1 MKKGSLAR
9 RLWNW
14 FLVLIALVISGFM
27 VIIPLAWQEQAFV
40 GLASFALI
48 LILNRMS
55 KGQVVT
61 ITMMAMSAIATTR
74 YAYFRI
80 QQTVEGMT
88 TAGHA
93 SSVNNF
99 FVIILLF
106 AEMYAFMTL
115 YLGHF
120 QTIRP
125 LRRKPAPLPDDPEE
139 WPTVDV
145 YVPTYNEPL
154 YVVRPTVLA
163 ALNMDW
169 PSDKF
174 KVYILD
180 DGRREEF
187 RQFAEAAGCG
197 YVVREKHTHAK
208 AGNINEAMQKTTGD
222 FVAIFDCDHI
232 PTRSFL
238 QITMGW
244 FLKDKRLGMLQT
256 PHHFYSPDPFEKN
269 LGQFRKMP
277 NEGELF
283 YGIVQDGNDFWNAT
297 FFCGSCAV
305 LRRPALL
312 EIGGVAVE
320 TVTEDCHTALR
331 MHTRQWNTAY
341 INIPQA
347 AGLATESLSSHI
359 GQRVRW
365 ARGMVQILRLENPLF
380 NRKLSLSQRFCYFN
394 ACSHFLYALPRL
406 VFLTAPLVYLL
417 FGWVNIYGYAWAIF
431 AYAMP
436 HIFLA
441 QITNS
446 RVQGHYRLSFWNE
459 IYEAVLAPYIL
470 YPTIMA
476 LINPGLGKFNV
487 TAKGGL
493 VPRSYFDRKIAMPF
507 LILLFFNVLG
517 AAIGIPRY
525 LFWDTTHKD
534 TVIMNVLWTLYNI
547 VILLVSA
554 AVAWET
560 KQQRRHVRVDVEVP
574 FTLVCQDGNEIHGH
588 TIDMS
593 NSGAA
598 LEVTDAGRPLEM
610 GEATNFY
617 FAGRPEGC
625 FFEPRIITCS
635 EQTIRIDFGELTLE
649 QEEVLTRVLYS
660 RADSWIDWGKHR
672 EEDRPLRTYG
682 RLLRVAGQGIFA
694 ISRGLFGP
702 GANAADGEEK
712 KPDKKK
718 RRQPVLVLLLIIL
731 ALILLVVHRA
741 PARTLKRSAAHTA
754 ATAEAEANA
763 TVKSATRTRA
773 KTKASG
779 EVANPAAEFHD
790 TFSLRALG
798 QQRPM
803 LLRGS
808 ESRSILNFSIPVTK
822 VVSGSTLSLLYSAPA
837 QLRPRE
843 LWLNILLNNTPVS
856 TVEVTPGNNV
866 AAHVALPPELLTTE
880 NALSFQL
887 SGQCSACAGGDGAG
901 PWTTIGL
908 GTELLLNGSRLA
920 IANELRLLPQ
930 PFFDRSV
937 QRVWTL
943 PFVLPASPDN
953 TLLAAAGVVASKF
966 GELSDYRGVQ
976 FTVSRDQ
983 LTGGNC
989 VIVATHGSPVLQH
1002 LDVEGINGPAIAMRN
1017 NPIDPYGKVL
1027 LILGNDSGQV
1037 LTAARSF
1044 ASGDFARSGDTALP
1058 GAAKEFPPMSAY
1070 SAPRWHSNE
1079 RPSGLGEY
1087 TTQESLRIYGSGSV
1101 ELFFRLPPDLYYVGR
1116 AEIPV
1121 QFKYDFGGVEPG
1133 TKGEMAIRLNGVF
1146 IGSIVLKPE
1155 GVGTIH
1161 NDRVM
1166 LPVRMLNPYYNT
1178 LTADFLFDGN
1188 ASPATPQFGEILR
1201 ETQLELGNVRHTTMM
1216 PKLEL
1221 FSQAGYPFTA
1231 HSELSAS
1238 AIVMPANA
1246 GNAEIELLLNM
1257 LGFFG
1262 AQTGSPSLLV
1272 TVIDANSVSRY
1283 ADRDLVVLGTVF
1295 DQPLVTNWAR
1305 SLPIQVTELGGRLGL
1320 PTNWLERLQPDSPIS
1335 SKDRQ
1340 TASAYLAQDATID
1353 GYVEEFESPLGP
1365 GHSVV
1370 MLIPHDANN
1379 TSVLSTLF
1387 APTIRQG
1394 NVYGTVSIAQN
1405 GTFQSFHIAQN
1416 TYRAGRLG
1424 VFDFLML
1431 TFTRFYW
1438 FIPVFMLM
1446 GALIVGVLLDR
1457 VVERHAWRRLNP
1469 DAL

>member
-1 MKKGSLAR
+1 MKGSFLR
-9 RLWNW
+9 RLWTW
-14 FLVLIALVISGFM
+14 ILVLLALVISGFM
-27 VIIPLAWQEQAFV
+27 VIIPLTWQEQAFV
-40 GLASFALI
+40 GLATLALVI
-48 LILNRMS
+48 VLNRIS
-55 KGQVVT
+55 KGQVIT
-61 ITMMAMSAIATTR
+61 ITMMALSAIATTR

-99 FVIILLF
+99 FVVILLF
-106 AEMYAFMTL
+106 AEIYAFMTL

-125 LRRKPAPLPDDPEE
+125 LRRKPAPLPDDSND

-187 RQFAEAAGCG
+187 RQFATAAGCG
-197 YVVREKHTHAK
+197 YIIRDQHNHAK
-208 AGNINEAMQKTTGD
+208 AGNINQALTQTAGD

-244 FLKDKRLGMLQT
+244 FLKDQRLGMLQT

-331 MHTRQWNTAY
+331 MHMRHWNTAY

-359 GQRVRW
+359 GQRIRW

-380 NRKLSLSQRFCYFN
+380 NPKLTLAQRFCYFN

-406 VFLTAPLVYLL
+406 IFLTAPLVYLL

-436 HIFLA
+436 HILLA

-470 YPTIMA
+470 YPTILA
-476 LINPGLGKFNV
+476 LINPKLGKFNV

-493 VPRSYFDRKIAMPF
+493 VPKSYFDRKIAMPF
-507 LILLFFNVLG
+507 LVLLFFNVLG
-517 AAIGIPRY
+517 ILIGIPRY
-525 LFWDTTHKD
+525 LYWDSTHHD
-534 TVIMNVLWTLYNI
+534 TVIMNVVWTFYNI

-560 KQQRRHVRVDVEVP
+560 KQQRRHVRVDVDVP
-574 FTLVCQDGNEIHGH
+574 FTIVCQDGNQIHGH
-588 TIDMS
+588 TIDLS

-598 LEVTDAGRPLEM
+598 LLVTDCQRALEM
-610 GEATNFY
+610 GEPINFY
-617 FAGRPEGC
+617 FSGQPEGC
-625 FFEPRIITCS
+625 YFEPRIIHLIDKI
-635 EQTIRIDFGELTLE
+635 IRIDFGELNLE

-660 RADSWIDWGKHR
+660 RADSWLDWGKHR

-682 RLLRVAGQGIFA
+682 RLLGVAARGMFA
-694 ISRGLFGP
+694 VSRGLFTARQDDPSSG
-702 GANAADGEEK
+702 DVK
-712 KPDKKK
+712 TDKQR
-718 RRQPVLVLLLIIL
+718 RRQPVLILLLIL
-731 ALILLVVHRA
+731 AALVLLYVNRA
-741 PARTLKRSAAHTA
+741 PARTVAHAKASKA
-754 ATAEAEANA
+754 ATA
-763 TVKSATRTRA
+763 T
-773 KTKASG
+773 
-779 EVANPAAEFHD
+779 NPIAEFHD
-790 TFSLRALG
+790 QLNMHALG
-798 QQRPM
+798 QQRPI
-803 LLRGS
+803 LLRS
-808 ESRSILNFSIPVTK
+808 SDSRSLLNFSIPVTK
-822 VVSGSTLSLLYSAPA
+822 VVSSSTLALSYSAPP

-843 LWLNILLNNTPVS
+843 LLLNITLNNTAIAS
-856 TVEVTPGNNV
+856 VEVVPGNNV
-866 AAHVALPPELLTTE
+866 STVITIPPELLTTE
-880 NALSFQL
+880 NALAFQL
-887 SGQCSACAGGDGAG
+887 SGQCGACSGGDGAS
-901 PWTTIGL
+901 PLTIIGT
-908 GTELLLNGSRLA
+908 GTELLMSGTRLP
-920 IANELRLLPQ
+920 IANDLRLLPQ

-937 QRVWTL
+937 QRVWNL
-943 PFVLPASPDN
+943 PFVLAADPDN

-966 GELSDYRGVQ
+966 GELSDIRGVQ

-983 LTGGNC
+983 LTSGNC
-989 VIVATHGSPVLQH
+989 VIIASLGSSLLQRFD
-1002 LDVEGINGPAIAMRN
+1002 LAGINGPAIAMRN

-1027 LILGNDSGQV
+1027 LILGANSEQV

-1044 ASGDFARSGDTALP
+1044 ASGDFSRSGDTAFLDVSKTFSP
-1058 GAAKEFPPMSAY
+1058 VGAY

-1087 TTQESLRIYGSGSV
+1087 TTQESLRVYGSGSV
-1101 ELFFRLPPDLYYVGR
+1101 DLYFRLPPDLYYVGR
-1116 AEIPV
+1116 SEIPI
-1121 QFKYDFGGVEPG
+1121 QLKYQYGGVDIG
-1133 TKGEMAIRLNGVF
+1133 SKGEMAIRLNGAF
-1146 IGSIVLKPE
+1146 IGSIQLKPE
-1155 GVGTIH
+1155 GAGVSHT
-1161 NDRVM
+1161 DRVM
-1166 LPVRMLNPYYNT
+1166 LPVRSLNAYYNT
-1178 LTADFLFDGN
+1178 ITADFLFDSN
-1188 ASPATPQFGEILR
+1188 SSPASPQYGQIFR
-1201 ETQLELGNVRHTTMM
+1201 ESQLELLNVRHSTVM

-1221 FSQAGYPFTA
+1221 FSQAGYPFTT
-1231 HSELSAS
+1231 HSDLSNS
-1238 AIVMPANA
+1238 AVVMPTNP

-1257 LGFFG
+1257 MGFFG
-1262 AQTGSPSLLV
+1262 GQTGSPALLV
-1272 TVIDANSVSRY
+1272 AVTDSASVSRF
-1283 ADRDLVVLGTVF
+1283 ADRDLVVLGSAF
-1295 DQPLVTNWAR
+1295 DQPLVTRWAR
-1305 SLPIQVTELGGRLGL
+1305 SLPIQVTETGGRLGL
-1320 PTNWLERLQPDSPIS
+1320 PTSCMESVQPDSPIS
-1335 SKDRQ
+1335 SKDRR
-1340 TASAYLAQDATID
+1340 LAAGLLGEDATID
-1353 GYVEEFESPLGP
+1353 GYVEGFQSPLNP

-1370 MLIPHDANN
+1370 MLIPRDPNN
-1379 TSVLSTLF
+1379 TGVLSTLF
-1387 APTIRQG
+1387 APSMRQG

-1405 GTFQSFHIAQN
+1405 GTFQSFHIAQD
-1416 TYRAGRLG
+1416 TYRAGRLS

-1431 TFTRFYW
+1431 MFTRYYW
-1438 FIPVFMLM
+1438 FIPIFMLV
-1446 GALIVGVLLDR
+1446 GSLIAGVLLDR
-1457 VVERHAWRRLNP
+1457 VVERHAWKRLNP
-1469 DAL
+1469 DAAVRLT

>member
-1 MKKGSLAR
+1 MKKGNLPR

-14 FLVLIALVISGFM
+14 FLVLIVCVISGFM
-27 VIIPLAWQEQAFV
+27 VIIPLTWQEQAFV
-40 GLASFALI
+40 GLASFAI
-48 LILNRMS
+48 VLILNRLS

-125 LRRKPAPLPDDPEE
+125 LRRMPAPLPDEPDD

-197 YVVREKHTHAK
+197 YIIREKHTHAK
-208 AGNINEAMQKTTGD
+208 AGNINEAMTKTTGD

-331 MHTRQWNTAY
+331 MHTHQWNTAY

-380 NRKLSLSQRFCYFN
+380 NRKLTLSQRFCYFN

-406 VFLTAPLVYLL
+406 IFLTAPLVYLL

-517 AAIGIPRY
+517 IAIGIPRY
-525 LFWDTTHKD
+525 LYWDTTHKD
-534 TVIMNVLWTLYNI
+534 TVIMNVMWTMYNI

-560 KQQRRHVRVDVEVP
+560 KQQRRHVRVDLEVP
-574 FTLVCQDGNEIHGH
+574 FTIVCQDGNEIHGF

-598 LEVTDAGRPLEM
+598 LRVTETGRPLEK

-617 FAGRPEGC
+617 FSGRPEGC
-625 FFEPRIITCS
+625 IFEPRIITCS
-635 EQTIRIDFGELTLE
+635 DETIRVDFGELTLE

-682 RLLRVAGQGIFA
+682 RLLGVAVQGLFA
-694 ISRGLFGP
+694 ISRGLFG
-702 GANAADGEEK
+702 ASSSAAASDEKVEK
-712 KPDKKK
+712 KKQ
-718 RRQPVLVLLLIIL
+718 RRQPILILLLIIL

-741 PARTLKRSAAHTA
+741 PARTIRHGGAQDAAKAESDA
-754 ATAEAEANA
+754 ATP
-763 TVKSATRTRA
+763 A
-773 KTKASG
+773 KTSAKATAPVDLS
-779 EVANPAAEFHD
+779 NPAAEFHD
-790 TFSLRALG
+790 QFNLRALG
-798 QQRPM
+798 QQRPI

-822 VVSGSTLSLLYSAPA
+822 VVSSSTLALLYSAPP
-837 QLRPRE
+837 QLRPHE
-843 LWLNILLNNTPVS
+843 MWLNISLNNTPVV
-856 TVEVTPGNNV
+856 TMEVAPGNNV
-866 AAHVALPPELLTTE
+866 PATVILPPELLTTE

-887 SGQCSACAGGDGAG
+887 SGQCGSCSSGDGAG
-901 PWTTIGL
+901 PWTTIGV
-908 GTELLLNGSRLA
+908 GTELLLSGSRLA

-937 QRVWTL
+937 QRIWTL
-943 PFVLPASPDN
+943 PFVLPATPDN

-983 LTGGNC
+983 LTSGNC
-989 VIVATHGSPVLQH
+989 VLVATLGSPVLQH
-1002 LDVEGINGPAIAMRN
+1002 FDVGGISGPAIAMRN

-1044 ASGDFARSGDTALP
+1044 ASGDFGHNGDTALP
-1058 GAAKEFPPMSAY
+1058 GAAKDFPPVAAY
-1070 SAPRWHSNE
+1070 SAPRWHSEE

-1116 AEIPV
+1116 AEIPI
-1121 QFKYDFGGVEPG
+1121 QFKYQFGGVEPG
-1133 TKGEMAIRLNGVF
+1133 TKGEMAIRLNGAF
-1146 IGSIVLKPE
+1146 IGSIQLKPA
-1155 GVGTIH
+1155 GVGKIH
-1161 NDRVM
+1161 TDRVM
-1166 LPVRMLNPYYNT
+1166 LPVHSLNAYYNT
-1178 LTADFLFDGN
+1178 ITADFLFDGN

-1201 ETQLELGNVRHTTMM
+1201 ESQLDLTNVRHTAVM

-1221 FSQAGYPFTA
+1221 FSQAGYPFTT
-1231 HSELSAS
+1231 HSDLSNS
-1238 AIVMPANA
+1238 VVVMPTTP

-1257 LGFFG
+1257 MGFFG
-1262 AQTGSPSLLV
+1262 AQTGSPALLV
-1272 TVIDANSVSRY
+1272 TVTDPGSVGRF
-1283 ADRDLVVLGTVF
+1283 ADRDLVVLGSVF
-1295 DQPLVTNWAR
+1295 DQPLVTTWAQ
-1305 SLPIQVTELGGRLGL
+1305 SLPIQVTELGGRMGL
-1320 PTNWLERLQPDSPIS
+1320 PTSWLERLQPDSPIS
-1335 SKDRQ
+1335 SRDRQ
-1340 TASAYLAQDATID
+1340 TAAAYLAQDSTID
-1353 GYVEEFESPLGP
+1353 GYVEEFESPLST

-1379 TSVLSTLF
+1379 TTVLSTLF
-1387 APTIRQG
+1387 EPTVRQG

-1416 TYRAGRLG
+1416 TYRAGRLS
-1424 VFDFLML
+1424 VFDFMML

-1438 FIPVFMLM
+1438 FIPVFMLI

-1457 VVERHAWRRLNP
+1457 VVERHAWKRLNP

>member
-1 MKKGSLAR
+1 MKKGSFLR

-14 FLVLIALVISGFM
+14 VLVLIAIILSGFM
-27 VIIPLAWQEQAFV
+27 VIIPLTWQEQAFV
-40 GLASFALI
+40 GLATLALVI
-48 LILNRMS
+48 VLNRIS
-55 KGQVVT
+55 KGQITT
-61 ITMMAMSAIATTR
+61 ITMMALSAIATTR

-80 QQTVEGMT
+80 QQTIEGMT

-93 SSVNNF
+93 SSINNF
-99 FVIILLF
+99 FVIVLLF

-125 LRRKPAPLPDDPEE
+125 LRRKPAPLPDDSND

-187 RQFAEAAGCG
+187 RQFAAAAGCG
-197 YVVREKHTHAK
+197 YIIRNQNNHAK
-208 AGNINEAMQKTTGD
+208 AGNINQALTQTTGE

-244 FLKDKRLGMLQT
+244 FLKDVRLGMLQT

-283 YGIVQDGNDFWNAT
+283 YGIVQDGNDFWNST

-331 MHTRQWNTAY
+331 MHTRKWNTAY

-359 GQRVRW
+359 GQRIRW
-365 ARGMVQILRLENPLF
+365 ARGMVQILRLENPIF
-380 NRKLSLSQRFCYFN
+380 NPKLTLAQRFCYFN

-406 VFLTAPLVYLL
+406 IFLTAPLVYLL

-436 HIFLA
+436 HILLA

-470 YPTIMA
+470 YPTILA
-476 LINPGLGKFNV
+476 LINPKLGKFNV

-493 VPRSYFDRKIAMPF
+493 VPTSYFDRKIAMPF
-507 LILLFFNVLG
+507 LILLFFNILG
-517 AAIGIPRY
+517 AIMGIPRY
-525 LFWDTTHKD
+525 LYWDTTHHD
-534 TVIMNVLWTLYNI
+534 TVMMNVFWTCYNI

-560 KQQRRHVRVDVEVP
+560 KQQRRHVRVNVAVP
-574 FTLVCQDGNEIHGH
+574 FTIVCQDGNQVHGN
-588 TIDMS
+588 TVDLS

-598 LEVTDAGRPLEM
+598 LQVTDRERALES
-610 GEATNFY
+610 GEPINFY
-617 FAGRPEGC
+617 FSGRPEGC
-625 FFEPRIITCS
+625 FFEPRIVNQS
-635 EQTIRIDFGELTLE
+635 EKTIRIDFGELNLE

-682 RLLRVAGQGIFA
+682 RLLGVALQGMFA
-694 ISRGLFGP
+694 ISRGIFT
-702 GANAADGEEK
+702 ARADDPTTGDSK
-712 KPDKKK
+712 IDKSR
-718 RRQPVLVLLLIIL
+718 RRQPVLILVLIIL
-731 ALILLVVHRA
+731 GLILLAVHRA
-741 PARTLKRSAAHTA
+741 PALTVPAGRSSPVASKSGKNTA
-754 ATAEAEANA
+754 
-763 TVKSATRTRA
+763 SD
-773 KTKASG
+773 ASSQS
-779 EVANPAAEFHD
+779 AEFHD
-790 TFSLRALG
+790 QLDLRALG

-803 LLRGS
+803 MLRGS
-808 ESRSILNFSIPVTK
+808 ESRSILNFSVPVTK
-822 VVSGSTLSLLYSAPA
+822 VVSSSTLSLHYSAPS

-843 LWLNILLNNTPVS
+843 LMMNITLNNTPIAS
-856 TVEVTPGNNV
+856 VEVLPGNNISASV
-866 AAHVALPPELLTTE
+866 PIPPELLATE
-880 NALSFQL
+880 NTLAFQL
-887 SGQCSACAGGDGAG
+887 TGQCAACAGGDSAS
-901 PWTTIGL
+901 PWTTIGIA
-908 GTELLLNGSRLA
+908 TELSISGTRLS

-937 QRVWTL
+937 LRVWTL
-943 PFVLPASPDN
+943 PFVLPAAPDN
-953 TLLAAAGVVASKF
+953 TLLAAAAVVASKF
-966 GELSDYRGVQ
+966 GELSDFRGVR
-976 FTVSRDQ
+976 FSVSRDQ
-983 LTGGNC
+983 LTTGNC
-989 VIVATHGSPVLQH
+989 IIVATLDSPLLQRFD
-1002 LDVEGINGPAIAMRN
+1002 LEGITGPAIAMRN

-1027 LILGNDSGQV
+1027 LILGAVTDQV

-1044 ASGDFARSGDTALP
+1044 ASGDFPRNGDTAFLSTTK
-1058 GAAKEFPPMSAY
+1058 GFAPMGVY

-1101 ELFFRLPPDLYYVGR
+1101 DLFFRLPPDLYYVGR
-1116 AEIPV
+1116 TEIPL
-1121 QFKYDFGGVEPG
+1121 QLKYQYGGVEPG
-1133 TKGEMAIRLNGVF
+1133 TKGEMAVRLNGSF
-1146 IGSIVLKPE
+1146 IGSIPLKPE
-1155 GVGTIH
+1155 GVGVIH
-1161 NDRVM
+1161 TDRVM
-1166 LPVRMLNPYYNT
+1166 LPVRSLNAYNNT
-1178 LTADFLFDGN
+1178 ITADFMFDGN
-1188 ASPATPQFGEILR
+1188 SSPSSPQFGQILR
-1201 ETQLELGNVRHTTMM
+1201 ETQLELLNVRHSTVM

-1231 HSELSAS
+1231 QSDLSGS
-1238 AIVMPANA
+1238 VVVMPTNP
-1246 GNAEIELLLNM
+1246 GVAEIELLLNLM
-1257 LGFFG
+1257 GFFG
-1262 AQTGSPSLLV
+1262 AQTGSPALLV
-1272 TVIDANSVSRY
+1272 TIADPGTVSRY
-1283 ADRDLVVLGTVF
+1283 SNRDLVVLGSAF
-1295 DQPLVTNWAR
+1295 DQPLVTRWAQAM
-1305 SLPIQVTELGGRLGL
+1305 PIQVTETGGRVGL
-1320 PTNWLERLQPDSPIS
+1320 ATSWLERVQPDSPIS
-1335 SKDRQ
+1335 STDRQ
-1340 TASAYLAQDATID
+1340 LANSLLTQDSMID
-1353 GYVEEFESPLGP
+1353 GYIQGFQSPLNP
-1365 GHSVV
+1365 EHSVV
-1370 MLIPHDANN
+1370 MLIPRDPNN
-1379 TSVLSTLF
+1379 TAVLSTLF
-1387 APTIRQG
+1387 APSLRRG

-1405 GTFQSFHIAQN
+1405 GTFQSFHIAQR
-1416 TYRAGRLG
+1416 TYRAGRLSI
-1424 VFDFLML
+1424 FDFMML
-1431 TFTRFYW
+1431 TFTRYYW
-1438 FIPVFMLM
+1438 FIPIFMLI
-1446 GALIVGVLLDR
+1446 GALITGVLLDR
-1457 VVERHAWRRLNP
+1457 AVEHHAWRRLNP

>member
-1 MKKGSLAR
+1 MKKGSFLQ
-9 RLWNW
+9 RLWN
-14 FLVLIALVISGFM
+14 LLLILTALIVCGFM
-27 VIIPLAWQEQAFV
+27 VIIPLTWREQAFV
-40 GLASFALI
+40 GLATLALVI
-48 LILNRMS
+48 ALNRIS
-55 KGQVVT
+55 RGQVIT
-61 ITMMAMSAIATTR
+61 ITMMALSAIATTR

-80 QQTVEGMT
+80 QQTVEGIT

-106 AEMYAFMTL
+106 AEIYAFMTL

-125 LRRKPAPLPDDPEE
+125 LRRKPAPLPDDSNE

-169 PSDKF
+169 PNHKF

-187 RQFAEAAGCG
+187 KQFAAAAGCG
-197 YVVREKHTHAK
+197 YIIRSQNNHAK
-208 AGNINEAMQKTTGD
+208 AGNINQALTQTTGEY
-222 FVAIFDCDHI
+222 VAIFDCDHI

-244 FLKDKRLGMLQT
+244 FLRDKRLGMLQT

-331 MHTRQWNTAY
+331 LHMQKWNTAY

-359 GQRVRW
+359 GQRIRW

-380 NRKLSLSQRFCYFN
+380 NSKLSLAQRLCYFN

-406 VFLTAPLVYLL
+406 IFLTAPLVYLL

-470 YPTIMA
+470 YPTILA
-476 LINPGLGKFNV
+476 LINPKLGKFNV

-507 LILLFFNVLG
+507 LILLLLNF
-517 AAIGIPRY
+517 IGIAVALPRY
-525 LFWDTTHKD
+525 FLWDTTHRD
-534 TVIMNVLWTLYNI
+534 TVIMNVFWTFYNI

-574 FTLVCQDGNEIHGH
+574 FTIVCQDGQQVHGH

-598 LEVTDAGRPLEM
+598 LLVTDSARPLNP
-610 GEATNFY
+610 GERINFY
-617 FAGRPEGC
+617 FSGRPEGC
-625 FFEPRIITCS
+625 YFEPSIIAVGDKTV
-635 EQTIRIDFGELTLE
+635 RIDFGDLNLE

-682 RLLRVAGQGIFA
+682 RLLGVALQGMFA
-694 ISRGLFGP
+694 ISHGLFTARPDDPSTG
-702 GANAADGEEK
+702 DEK
-712 KPDKKK
+712 KDKTR
-718 RRQPVLVLLLIIL
+718 RRQPVLVLALIIL
-731 ALILLVVHRA
+731 VLIFLAVHRA
-741 PARTLKRSAAHTA
+741 SATIMSGQKPTA
-754 ATAEAEANA
+754 AAMKE
-763 TVKSATRTRA
+763 K
-773 KTKASG
+773 KAASTSS
-779 EVANPAAEFHD
+779 AEFRD
-790 TFSLRALG
+790 QFDFRALG
-798 QQRPM
+798 QQHPII
-803 LLRGS
+803 LRGS
-808 ESRSILNFSIPVTK
+808 ESRAQINFTIPVTK
-822 VVSGSTLSLLYSAPA
+822 VVSSSTLTLVYSAPQ

-843 LWLNILLNNTPVS
+843 LALNLSLNGTPVS
-856 TVEVTPGNNV
+856 TVEVTPGTNV
-866 AAHVALPPELLTTE
+866 STQVTIPSELLATE
-880 NALSFQL
+880 NALTFQL
-887 SGQCSACAGGDGAG
+887 SGQCASCNGGDGAS
-901 PWTTIGL
+901 PWATIGL
-908 GTELLLNGSRLA
+908 GTGLSLNGTRLP
-920 IANELRLLPQ
+920 ISNDLRLLPQ

-937 QRVWTL
+937 QRVWNL
-943 PFVLPASPDN
+943 PFVLPDVPDS
-953 TLLAAAGVVASKF
+953 TLLEAAAVVASKF
-966 GELSDYRGVQ
+966 GELSDFRGVQ
-976 FTVSRDQ
+976 FTVARDT
-983 LTGGNC
+983 LPSGNY
-989 VIVATHGSPVLQH
+989 ILVAPLGSPLLQRFD
-1002 LDVEGINGPAIAMRN
+1002 LNGISGPAIAMRN
-1017 NPIDPYGKVL
+1017 NPSDAYGKVL
-1027 LILGNDSGQV
+1027 LLIGANSEQA
-1037 LTAARSF
+1037 LTAARCF
-1044 ASGDFARSGDTALP
+1044 ASGDFTRTGDTALLSESKAFSP
-1058 GAAKEFPPMSAY
+1058 VPAY

-1087 TTQESLRIYGSGSV
+1087 TTQESLRVYGSGSV
-1101 ELFFRLPPDLYYVGR
+1101 DLFFRLPPDLHYVR
-1116 AEIPV
+1116 TSEIPI
-1121 QFKYDFGGVEPG
+1121 QLKYQFGGVEPG
-1133 TKGEMAIRLNGVF
+1133 TKGALAIRLNGAY
-1146 IGSIVLKPE
+1146 IGSIPLRPE
-1155 GVGTIH
+1155 GVGVQH

-1166 LPVRMLNPYYNT
+1166 LPVHSLNAYNNT
-1178 LTADFLFDGN
+1178 ITADFSFDGN
-1188 ASPATPQFGEILR
+1188 TSPSNPQYGQILP
-1201 ETQLELGNVRHTTMM
+1201 ETQLELLNVRHSTMM
-1216 PKLEL
+1216 PKLQL
-1221 FSQAGYPFTA
+1221 FSQAGYPFTT
-1231 HSELSAS
+1231 HSDLSNAVV
-1238 AIVMPANA
+1238 VMPTAP
-1246 GNAEIELLLNM
+1246 GNAAIELM
-1257 LGFFG
+1257 LDMMGFFG
-1262 AQTGSPSLLV
+1262 AQTGSPALLV
-1272 TVIDANSVSRY
+1272 AVTDPASVSRY
-1283 ADRDLVVLGTVF
+1283 ADRDLVVIGSVF
-1295 DQPLVTNWAR
+1295 DQPLVTTWAS
-1305 SLPIQVTELGGRLGL
+1305 SLPIQITETGGRLGSS
-1320 PTNWLERLQPDSPIS
+1320 TSWMETLQPDSPI
-1335 SKDRQ
+1335 KARDRQ
-1340 TASAYLAQDATID
+1340 DALALLSQDSLID
-1353 GYVEEFESPLGP
+1353 GYIEGFVSPLNSD
-1365 GHSVV
+1365 HSVV
-1370 MLIPHDANN
+1370 MLIPRDPNN

-1387 APTIRQG
+1387 FPSIRKG
-1394 NVYGTVSIAQN
+1394 DIYGTVSIAQG

-1416 TYRAGRLG
+1416 TYRTGRLS
-1424 VFDFLML
+1424 VFDFMLL
-1431 TFTRFYW
+1431 TFTRYYW
-1438 FIPVFMLM
+1438 FIPVFMLL
-1446 GALIVGVLLDR
+1446 GALIIGVLLDR
-1457 VVERHAWRRLNP
+1457 AVERQAWKRLNP
-1469 DAL
+1469 EAL

>member
-1 MKKGSLAR
+1 MKKGSILR

-14 FLVLIALVISGFM
+14 FLVLIALVLSGFM
-27 VIIPLAWQEQAFV
+27 VIIPLTWQEQAFV
-40 GLASFALI
+40 GLATLALVI
-48 LILNRMS
+48 VLNRIS
-55 KGQVVT
+55 KGQVIT
-61 ITMMAMSAIATTR
+61 ITMMALSAIATTR

-106 AEMYAFMTL
+106 AETYAFMTL

-125 LRRKPAPLPDDPEE
+125 LHRRPAPLPDDSND
-139 WPTVDV
+139 WPTIDV

-174 KVYILD
+174 HVYILD

-187 RQFAEAAGCG
+187 RQFSAAAGCG
-197 YVVREKHTHAK
+197 YITRTQNNHAK
-208 AGNINEAMQKTTGD
+208 AGNINQALTQTTGD
-222 FVAIFDCDHI
+222 FIAIFDCDHI

-331 MHTRQWNTAY
+331 MHINQWNTAY

-359 GQRVRW
+359 GQRIRW

-380 NRKLSLSQRFCYFN
+380 NPKLTLAQRFCYFN

-406 VFLTAPLVYLL
+406 IFLTAPLVYLL

-436 HIFLA
+436 HILLA

-470 YPTIMA
+470 YPTILA
-476 LINPGLGKFNV
+476 LINPKLGKFNV

-493 VPRSYFDRKIAMPF
+493 VPKSYFDRKIAMPF
-507 LILLFFNVLG
+507 LVLLFFNILG
-517 AAIGIPRY
+517 LIVGIPRY
-525 LFWDTTHKD
+525 LYWDTAHHD
-534 TVIMNVLWTLYNI
+534 TVIMNVFWTAYNI

-560 KQQRRHVRVDVEVP
+560 KQQRRHVRVAVEVP
-574 FTLVCQDGNEIHGH
+574 FTIGCQDGNQIHGN
-588 TIDMS
+588 TVDLS

-598 LEVTDAGRPLEM
+598 LHVTDSARALKM
-610 GEATNFY
+610 GEPISFY
-617 FAGRPEGC
+617 FSDGPEGC
-625 FFEPRIITCS
+625 FFEPRIVHIAD
-635 EQTIRIDFGELTLE
+635 QIIRIDFGELNLE

-672 EEDRPLRTYG
+672 EEDRPLRTYA
-682 RLLRVAGQGIFA
+682 RLLGVALQGMFA
-694 ISRGLFGP
+694 ISRGLFT
-702 GANAADGEEK
+702 AR
-712 KPDKKK
+712 PDDPSSGDVKIDKTR
-718 RRQPVLVLLLIIL
+718 RRQPVLILVLIIL
-731 ALILLVVHRA
+731 GLILLVVHRA
-741 PARTLKRSAAHTA
+741 PARTTAHQK
-754 ATAEAEANA
+754 ANTPA
-763 TVKSATRTRA
+763 S
-773 KTKASG
+773 TKNLPTEQGAVSRASG
-779 EVANPAAEFHD
+779 EFHD
-790 TFSLRALG
+790 QFDLRALG
-798 QQRPM
+798 QQRPIP
-803 LLRGS
+803 LRGS
-808 ESRSILNFSIPVTK
+808 ESRSLLNFSVPLTK
-822 VVSGSTLSLLYSAPA
+822 VVSSSTLMLRYSAPP
-837 QLRPRE
+837 QLRSQE
-843 LWLNILLNNTPVS
+843 LLLNITLNNTVIAS
-856 TVEVTPGNNV
+856 IEVTPGNNV
-866 AAHVALPPELLTTE
+866 SALVTVPPELLTTE
-880 NALSFQL
+880 NTLAFQL
-887 SGQCSACAGGDGAG
+887 SGQCSACLGGDGAS
-901 PWTTIGL
+901 PWTTIGV
-908 GTELLLNGSRLA
+908 GTELSLNGTRLP

-937 QRVWTL
+937 QRVWSL
-943 PFVLPASPDN
+943 AFVLPANPDN

-966 GELSDYRGVQ
+966 GELSDFRGVQ

-983 LTGGNC
+983 LTPGNC
-989 VIVATHGSPVLQH
+989 VIITTLGSPLLQH
-1002 LDVEGINGPAIAMRN
+1002 FDVQGIHGPAIAMRN

-1027 LILGNDSGQV
+1027 LILGTSSEQA

-1044 ASGDFARSGDTALP
+1044 ASGEFSRNGDTAFLSASKDFSP
-1058 GAAKEFPPMSAY
+1058 AAAY

-1079 RPSGLGEY
+1079 RPSGMGEY
-1087 TTQESLRIYGSGSV
+1087 TTQESLRVYGSGSV
-1101 ELFFRLPPDLYYVGR
+1101 DLYFRLPPDLYYIGR
-1116 AEIPV
+1116 SEIPI
-1121 QFKYDFGGVEPG
+1121 QLKYQFGGVEPG
-1133 TKGEMAIRLNGVF
+1133 TKGELAIRLNGVF
-1146 IGSIVLKPE
+1146 IGSIRLKPE
-1155 GVGTIH
+1155 GVGGIH
-1161 NDRVM
+1161 SDRVM
-1166 LPVRMLNPYYNT
+1166 LPVHSLNPYYNT
-1178 LTADFLFDGN
+1178 ITADFLFEGN
-1188 ASPATPQFGEILR
+1188 ASPANPQYGQILR
-1201 ETQLELGNVRHTTMM
+1201 ETQLELQNVRHSTML

-1221 FSQAGYPFTA
+1221 FSQAGYPFTT
-1231 HSELSAS
+1231 HGDLSDS
-1238 AIVMPANA
+1238 VVVMPNNP
-1246 GNAEIELLLNM
+1246 GNPEIELLLNM
-1257 LGFFG
+1257 MGFFG
-1262 AQTGSPSLLV
+1262 AQTGSPALLV
-1272 TVIDANSVSRY
+1272 AVTDAGSVARF
-1283 ADRDLVVLGTVF
+1283 ADRNLVVLGSVF
-1295 DQPLVTNWAR
+1295 DQPLVTSWAR
-1305 SLPIQVTELGGRLGL
+1305 SLPIQVTETGGRLGL
-1320 PTNWLERLQPDSPIS
+1320 PTSWLERVQPDSPIS
-1335 SKDRQ
+1335 SSDREL
-1340 TASAYLAQDATID
+1340 ASGLLSQDTMID
-1353 GYVEEFESPLGP
+1353 GYVEGFQSPLNP
-1365 GHSVV
+1365 EHSVV
-1370 MLIPHDANN
+1370 MLIPRDPNN

-1387 APTIRQG
+1387 APTIRRG
-1394 NVYGTVSIAQN
+1394 DVYGTVSIAQN
-1405 GTFQSFHIAQN
+1405 GTFQSFHIAQS
-1416 TYRAGRLG
+1416 TYRAGGLSI
-1424 VFDFLML
+1424 FDFMML
-1431 TFTRFYW
+1431 TFTRYYW
-1438 FIPVFMLM
+1438 FIPVFMLI
-1446 GALIVGVLLDR
+1446 GALIAGVLLDR
-1457 VVERHAWRRLNP
+1457 AVEHHAWKRLNP

>member
-1 MKKGSLAR
+1 MKKRTHLR

-14 FLVLIALVISGFM
+14 LLVVIALVISGFM
-27 VIIPLAWQEQAFV
+27 IIIPLTWQEQSFV
-40 GLASFALI
+40 GLATLALVI
-48 LILNRMS
+48 VLNRIS
-55 KGQVVT
+55 RSQVIT
-61 ITMMAMSAIATTR
+61 ITMMALSAVATTR

-80 QQTVEGMT
+80 QQTIEGMT
-88 TAGHA
+88 TAGHG
-93 SSVNNF
+93 SSINNF
-99 FVIILLF
+99 FVIVLLF

-125 LRRKPAPLPDDPEE
+125 LRRKPATLPDDSNE

-163 ALNMDW
+163 ALNIDW

-187 RQFAEAAGCG
+187 RDFAAAAGCG
-197 YVVREKHTHAK
+197 YIIREKHNHAK
-208 AGNINEAMQKTTGD
+208 AGNINQALTQTTGD
-222 FVAIFDCDHI
+222 FIAIFDCDHI

-244 FLKDKRLGMLQT
+244 FLRDKRLGMLQT

-341 INIPQA
+341 INFPQA

-359 GQRVRW
+359 GQRIRW
-365 ARGMVQILRLENPLF
+365 ARGMVQILRTENPLF
-380 NRKLSLSQRFCYFN
+380 NRKLTLAQRFCYFN

-431 AYAMP
+431 AYALP
-436 HIFLA
+436 HILLA

-446 RVQGHYRLSFWNE
+446 RVQGRYRLSFWNE

-470 YPTIMA
+470 YPTLLA
-476 LINPGLGKFNV
+476 LINPKLGTFNV

-493 VPRSYFDRKIAMPF
+493 VPKSYFDRKIAMPF
-507 LILLFFNVLG
+507 LVLLGLNILGLL
-517 AAIGIPRY
+517 IGIPRY
-525 LFWDTTHKD
+525 LYWDSAHHD
-534 TVIMNVLWTLYNI
+534 TVIMNVLWTFYNI

-574 FTLVCQDGNEIHGH
+574 FTIVCQDGNQIHGN
-588 TIDMS
+588 TINLS

-598 LEVTDAGRPLEM
+598 LHVTDSERDLQSDEFI
-610 GEATNFY
+610 NFY
-617 FAGRPEGC
+617 FSEQPEGC
-625 FFEPRIITCS
+625 FFEPRIIHCADK
-635 EQTIRIDFGELTLE
+635 TIRIDFGELNLE
-649 QEEVLTRVLYS
+649 QEEVLTRVLYT

-682 RLLRVAGQGIFA
+682 RLLGVALNGMFA
-694 ISRGLFGP
+694 ISRGLFT
-702 GANAADGEEK
+702 AR
-712 KPDKKK
+712 PDDPSTGDVKEDVKR
-718 RRQPVLVLLLIIL
+718 RRQPVLILVLIIL
-731 ALILLVVHRA
+731 GLILLVVHRA
-741 PARTLKRSAAHTA
+741 PARTTTHHQPKPSAAA
-754 ATAEAEANA
+754 AKENKPEAP
-763 TVKSATRTRA
+763 S
-773 KTKASG
+773 
-779 EVANPAAEFHD
+779 PQAEFHD
-790 TFSLRALG
+790 QFDLRALG
-798 QQRPM
+798 QQRPI

-808 ESRSILNFSIPVTK
+808 DARALLNFSIPVTK
-822 VVSGSTLSLLYSAPA
+822 VVSASTLSLRYSSPF

-843 LWLNILLNNTPVS
+843 LMLNITLNNTAIAS
-856 TVEVTPGNNV
+856 IEVAPGNNISTQV
-866 AAHVALPPELLTTE
+866 SIPAELLSTE
-880 NALSFQL
+880 NTLAFQL
-887 SGQCSACAGGDGAG
+887 SGHCASCDGNS
-901 PWTTIGL
+901 PWTTL
-908 GTELLLNGSRLA
+908 GVATELSLNGTRLS
-920 IANELRLLPQ
+920 IANDLHLLPQ

-937 QRVWTL
+937 QRVWSL

-983 LTGGNC
+983 LPGGNC
-989 VIVATHGSPVLQH
+989 VIVTTLGSSLLQH
-1002 LDVEGINGPAIAMRN
+1002 FDVTGISGPAIAMRN

-1027 LILGNDSGQV
+1027 LILGADSEQA
-1037 LTAARSF
+1037 LMAARSF
-1044 ASGDFARSGDTALP
+1044 ASGEFSHSGDTALLSTSKVFTP
-1058 GAAKEFPPMSAY
+1058 LAAY
-1070 SAPRWHSNE
+1070 YAPRWHSYE

-1087 TTQESLRIYGSGSV
+1087 TTQESLRVYGSGSV
-1101 ELFFRLPPDLYYVGR
+1101 DLYFRLPPDLYFVGSP
-1116 AEIPV
+1116 EVPI
-1121 QFKYDFGGVEPG
+1121 QLKYQFGGVDPG
-1133 TKGEMAIRLNGVF
+1133 TKAEMALRLNGVF
-1146 IGSIVLKPE
+1146 IGSIQLKPE
-1155 GVGTIH
+1155 GVGVIH
-1161 NDRVM
+1161 SDRVM
-1166 LPVRMLNPYYNT
+1166 LPVHSLNPYNNT
-1178 LTADFLFDGN
+1178 ITADFLFEAD
-1188 ASPATPQFGEILR
+1188 STPANPQYGQILR
-1201 ETQLELGNVRHTTMM
+1201 ETQIELLHAPHSVMM

-1231 HSELSAS
+1231 HSDLSDA
-1238 AIVMPANA
+1238 AVVMPASP

-1257 LGFFG
+1257 MGFFG
-1262 AQTGSPSLLV
+1262 AQTGSPALLV
-1272 TVIDANSVSRY
+1272 AVTDSASVSHY
-1283 ADRDLVVLGTVF
+1283 ANRDLVVLGSVF
-1295 DQPLVTNWAR
+1295 DQPLVTSWAR
-1305 SLPIQVTELGGRLGL
+1305 SLPIQVTEAGGRLG
-1320 PTNWLERLQPDSPIS
+1320 PATSWMERLQPDSPIKS
-1335 SKDRQ
+1335 ADRQ
-1340 TASAYLAQDATID
+1340 SATGLLSQDAVID
-1353 GYVEEFESPLGP
+1353 GYVEGFESPLNP
-1365 GHSVV
+1365 ERSVV
-1370 MLIPHDANN
+1370 MLIPRDPNN
-1379 TSVLSTLF
+1379 TTVLSTLF
-1387 APTIRQG
+1387 APSVRQG
-1394 NVYGTVSIAQN
+1394 NVYGTVSVAQN

-1416 TYRAGRLG
+1416 TYRAGRLS
-1424 VFDFLML
+1424 VFDFMMF
-1431 TFTRFYW
+1431 TFTRYYW
-1438 FIPVFMLM
+1438 FIPVFMLI
-1446 GALIVGVLLDR
+1446 GALIIAVLLDR
-1457 VVERHAWRRLNP
+1457 AVERQAWKRLNP

>member
-1 MKKGSLAR
+1 MKESSILR
-9 RLWNW
+9 QLWHW
-14 FLVLIALVISGFM
+14 LLVVVALVISCFM
-27 VIIPLAWQEQAFV
+27 VIIPLTWQEQAFV
-40 GLASFALI
+40 GLATLALVI
-48 LILNRMS
+48 VLNRIS
-55 KGQVVT
+55 HGQVIT
-61 ITMMAMSAIATTR
+61 ITMMALSAIATTR

-93 SSVNNF
+93 SSINNF
-99 FVIILLF
+99 FVVILLF

-125 LRRKPAPLPDDPEE
+125 LRRKPAPLPDDAND

-169 PSDKF
+169 PSDRF

-187 RQFAEAAGCG
+187 RQFAAAAGCG
-197 YVVREKHTHAK
+197 YIVRSENKHAK
-208 AGNINEAMQKTTGD
+208 AGNINQAMTTTNGD
-222 FVAIFDCDHI
+222 FIAIFDCDHI

-244 FLKDKRLGMLQT
+244 FLKDTRLGMLQT

-331 MHTRQWNTAY
+331 MHTRKWNTAY

-359 GQRVRW
+359 GQRIRW

-380 NRKLSLSQRFCYFN
+380 NSKLTLAQRFCYFN

-406 VFLTAPLVYLL
+406 IFLTAPLVYLL

-470 YPTIMA
+470 YPTILA
-476 LINPGLGKFNV
+476 LINSKLGKFNV

-493 VPRSYFDRKIAMPF
+493 VPASYFDRKIAMPF
-507 LILLFFNVLG
+507 LVLLFFNFLG
-517 AAIGIPRY
+517 LAIGIPRY
-525 LFWDTTHKD
+525 FYWDSMHRD
-534 TVIMNVLWTLYNI
+534 TVLMNVLWTLYNI

-574 FTLVCQDGNEIHGH
+574 FTIVCHDGNQLHGH

-598 LEVTDAGRPLEM
+598 LRVTDSERALEM
-610 GEATNFY
+610 GEPITFY
-617 FAGRPEGC
+617 FSGRPEGC
-625 FFEPRIITCS
+625 FFEPRIIHLSDKTV
-635 EQTIRIDFGELTLE
+635 RIDFGELNLE

-682 RLLRVAGQGIFA
+682 RLLGVALQGMFA
-694 ISRGLFGP
+694 ISHGLFTAHP
-702 GANAADGEEK
+702 GDPSSGDVK
-712 KPDKKK
+712 LDKS
-718 RRQPVLVLLLIIL
+718 RRRLPVLALLLIV
-731 ALILLVVHRA
+731 AVMVLLYVNRA
-741 PARTLKRSAAHTA
+741 PAQRIMHGTTSTATGRKSRDEATSAH
-754 ATAEAEANA
+754 
-763 TVKSATRTRA
+763 S
-773 KTKASG
+773 
-779 EVANPAAEFHD
+779 AAEFHD
-790 TFSLRALG
+790 QLSLRALG
-798 QQRPM
+798 QQRPI

-808 ESRSILNFSIPVTK
+808 ESRAQLNFSVPVTK
-822 VVSGSTLSLLYSAPA
+822 VVSGSMLMLRYSAPS
-837 QLRPRE
+837 QVRPQE
-843 LWLNILLNNTPVS
+843 LMLNILLNGTAFTTMEVS
-856 TVEVTPGNNV
+856 PGNNIATSHAV
-866 AAHVALPPELLTTE
+866 PAELLATE
-880 NALSFQL
+880 NTLTFQL
-887 SGQCSACAGGDGAG
+887 AGQCAACSGGDGAS
-901 PWTTIGL
+901 PWITIGL
-908 GTELLLNGSRLA
+908 GTELSLQGSRLP
-920 IANELRLLPQ
+920 IANELRLLPE

-937 QRVWTL
+937 QRVWSL
-943 PFVLPASPDN
+943 PFVLPGTPDN
-953 TLLAAAGVVASKF
+953 TLLEAASVVASKF
-966 GELSDYRGVQ
+966 GELSDVRGVQ

-983 LTGGNC
+983 LTDGNC
-989 VIVATHGSPVLQH
+989 VIVTT
-1002 LDVEGINGPAIAMRN
+1002 LDSALLKQFDVQGIGGPAIALRN
-1017 NPIDPYGKVL
+1017 NPIDPYSKVL

-1044 ASGDFARSGDTALP
+1044 ASGDFPRSGDTALLS
-1058 GAAKEFPPMSAY
+1058 ASKVFPPVAAY
-1070 SAPRWHSNE
+1070 AAPRWYSDE

-1087 TTQESLRIYGSGSV
+1087 TTEESLRIYGSGSV
-1101 ELFFRLPPDLYYVGR
+1101 DLYFRLSPDLYYVGNS
-1116 AEIPV
+1116 EVPILLKC
-1121 QFKYDFGGVEPG
+1121 QYGGVDPG
-1133 TKGEMAIRLNGVF
+1133 TKGELSIRLNGTF
-1146 IGSIVLKPE
+1146 IGSIALKPE
-1155 GVGTIH
+1155 GVGVVH
-1161 NDRVM
+1161 SDRVM
-1166 LPVRMLNPYYNT
+1166 LPVRALNAYNNT
-1178 LTADFLFDGN
+1178 LTADFLFAGN
-1188 ASPATPQFGEILR
+1188 PSPSNPQYGQILR
-1201 ETQLELGNVRHTTMM
+1201 ETQIELRNVRHSTMM

-1221 FSQAGYPFTA
+1221 FSQAGYPFTT
-1231 HSELSAS
+1231 HSDLADSVV
-1238 AIVMPANA
+1238 VMPTNP
-1246 GNAEIELLLNM
+1246 GTPELEMLLNLM
-1257 LGFFG
+1257 GFFG
-1262 AQTGSPSLLV
+1262 AQTGSPALLV
-1272 TVIDANSVSRY
+1272 AVTDPGSVGRY
-1283 ADRDLVVLGTVF
+1283 ADRDMVVLGSVF
-1295 DQPLVTNWAR
+1295 DQPLVTQW
-1305 SLPIQVTELGGRLGL
+1305 SSSMPIPVTETGGQLGA
-1320 PTNWLERLQPDSPIS
+1320 PASWLERMQPDSPIRS
-1335 SKDRQ
+1335 VDRQ
-1340 TASAYLAQDATID
+1340 LASGLLTQDAMID
-1353 GYVEEFESPLGP
+1353 GYVEGFASPLNRQ
-1365 GHSVV
+1365 HSVV
-1370 MLIPHDANN
+1370 MLIPRDPNN

-1387 APTIRQG
+1387 TPSLRRG
-1394 NVYGTVSIAQN
+1394 NVYGTVSVAQN
-1405 GTFQSFHIAQN
+1405 GAFQSFHIARN
-1416 TYRAGRLG
+1416 TYRAGRLS
-1424 VFDFLML
+1424 VFDFMML
-1431 TFTRFYW
+1431 TFIRYFG
-1438 FIPVFMLM
+1438 FIPVFMLIA
-1446 GALIVGVLLDR
+1446 ALIVAVLLDR
-1457 VVERHAWRRLNP
+1457 AVERHAWKRLNP

>member
-1 MKKGSLAR
+1 MLVMKKGSLLR

-14 FLVLIALVISGFM
+14 SLVLIALIISGFM
-27 VIIPLAWQEQAFV
+27 VIIPLTWQEQAFV
-40 GLASFALI
+40 GLATLALVI
-48 LILNRMS
+48 VLNRMS

-61 ITMMAMSAIATTR
+61 ITMMALSAIATTR

-99 FVIILLF
+99 FVLILLF

-125 LRRKPAPLPDDPEE
+125 LHRKPAPLPDDAND

-187 RQFAEAAGCG
+187 RQFAAAAGCG
-197 YVVREKHTHAK
+197 YIIRSQNNHAK
-208 AGNINEAMQKTTGD
+208 AGNINQALTQTTGD
-222 FVAIFDCDHI
+222 FIAIFDCDHI

-244 FLKDKRLGMLQT
+244 FLKDQRLGMLQT

-359 GQRVRW
+359 GQRIRW

-380 NRKLSLSQRFCYFN
+380 NPKLTLAQRFCYFN

-406 VFLTAPLVYLL
+406 IFLTAPLVYLL
-417 FGWVNIYGYAWAIF
+417 FGWVNIYGYAWAVF
-431 AYAMP
+431 AYALP
-436 HIFLA
+436 HILLA

-470 YPTIMA
+470 YPTILA
-476 LINPGLGKFNV
+476 LINPKLGKFNV

-507 LILLFFNVLG
+507 LILLLLNILG
-517 AAIGIPRY
+517 ILIGIPRY
-525 LFWDTTHKD
+525 LYWDSAHHD
-534 TVIMNVLWTLYNI
+534 TVIMNVFWTFYNI

-574 FTLVCQDGNEIHGH
+574 FTIVCQDGNQVHGH

-598 LEVTDAGRPLEM
+598 LRVTDSERDLEM
-610 GEATNFY
+610 GEPINFY
-617 FAGRPEGC
+617 FSGRPEGC
-625 FFEPRIITCS
+625 FFEPRIIHLADK
-635 EQTIRIDFGELTLE
+635 TIRIDFGELNLE

-672 EEDRPLRTYG
+672 EEDRPLRTYA
-682 RLLRVAGQGIFA
+682 RLLGVAVQGMFA
-694 ISRGLFGP
+694 ISRGLFTARPDDPSSG
-702 GANAADGEEK
+702 DSK
-712 KPDKKK
+712 TDKKR
-718 RRQPVLVLLLIIL
+718 RRQPVLALLLIVL
-731 ALILLVVHRA
+731 ALVLLFAYRA
-741 PARTLKRSAAHTA
+741 PAHLIVDPTRKAAEKT
-754 ATAEAEANA
+754 
-763 TVKSATRTRA
+763 A
-773 KTKASG
+773 KTATDYHS
-779 EVANPAAEFHD
+779 AAEFHD
-790 TFSLRALG
+790 QLDLRSLG
-798 QQRPM
+798 QQRPIF
-803 LLRGS
+803 LRGS
-808 ESRSILNFSIPVTK
+808 ESRAQLTFSIPVTK
-822 VVSGSTLSLLYSAPA
+822 VVSNSTMMLHYSAPS

-843 LWLNILLNNTPVS
+843 LMMNIMLNSTPIA
-856 TVEVTPGNNV
+856 TVEVAPGNNV
-866 AAHVALPPELLTTE
+866 STLISIPSELLATE
-880 NALSFQL
+880 NTVVFQL
-887 SGQCSACAGGDGAG
+887 SGKCVSCTGGDAAS
-901 PWTTIGL
+901 PWTTIGI
-908 GTELLLNGSRLA
+908 GTELSLNGTRLS

-937 QRVWTL
+937 QRVWNL
-943 PFVLPASPDN
+943 PFVLPANPDS
-953 TLLAAAGVVASKF
+953 TLLAAASVVASKF
-966 GELSDYRGVQ
+966 GELSDFRGVQ

-983 LTGGNC
+983 LTSGNC
-989 VIVATHGSPVLQH
+989 VIVATLGSPLLQRF
-1002 LDVEGINGPAIAMRN
+1002 DVAGINGPAIAMRN
-1017 NPIDPYGKVL
+1017 NPIDPFGKVL
-1027 LILGNDSGQV
+1027 LILGSDSAQA

-1044 ASGDFARSGDTALP
+1044 ASGDFSRGGDTALLNS
-1058 GAAKEFPPMSAY
+1058 AKDFSTVEAY

-1079 RPSGLGEY
+1079 RPSGIGEY
-1087 TTQESLRIYGSGSV
+1087 TTQESLRVYGSGSID
-1101 ELFFRLPPDLYYVGR
+1101 LFFRLPPDLYHVGR
-1116 AEIPV
+1116 TEVPV
-1121 QFKYDFGGVEPG
+1121 QLKYQFGGIDPG
-1133 TKGEMAIRLNGVF
+1133 TKGELAIRLNGVF
-1146 IGSIVLKPE
+1146 IGSIQLSPE
-1155 GVGTIH
+1155 GAGVIH
-1161 NDRVM
+1161 TDRVL
-1166 LPVRMLNPYYNT
+1166 LPVRSLNAYSNT
-1178 LTADFLFDGN
+1178 ITADFLFEGN
-1188 ASPATPQFGEILR
+1188 SSPSNPQYGQILR
-1201 ETQLELGNVRHTTMM
+1201 ETQLELVNVRHSTMM

-1221 FSQAGYPFTA
+1221 FSQAGYPFTI
-1231 HSELSAS
+1231 HSDLSNS
-1238 AIVMPANA
+1238 VVVMPTTP

-1257 LGFFG
+1257 MGFFG
-1262 AQTGSPSLLV
+1262 AQTGSPALLV
-1272 TVIDANSVSRY
+1272 TVTDPESVTHYAN
-1283 ADRDLVVLGTVF
+1283 RDLVVLGSVF
-1295 DQPLVTNWAR
+1295 DQPLVTSWSR
-1305 SLPIQVTELGGRLGL
+1305 SLPIQVTEAGARLGL
-1320 PTNWLERLQPDSPIS
+1320 PTSWMERVQPDSPINAM
-1335 SKDRQ
+1335 DRQ
-1340 TASAYLAQDATID
+1340 LATSLLSQDAVID
-1353 GYVEEFESPLGP
+1353 GYVEGFESPLNP

-1370 MLIPHDANN
+1370 MLIPRDPNN

-1387 APTIRQG
+1387 APSIRKG

-1405 GTFQSFHIAQN
+1405 GIFQSFHIAQN
-1416 TYRAGRLG
+1416 TYRAGRLSA
-1424 VFDFLML
+1424 FDFTML
-1431 TFTRFYW
+1431 TFTRYYW
-1438 FIPVFMLM
+1438 FIPVFMLI
-1446 GALIVGVLLDR
+1446 GALIAGVLLDGA
-1457 VVERHAWRRLNP
+1457 VERQAWRRLNP
-1469 DAL
+1469 GAL